1 MIIDHQYFDLNN
13 KTVIEKLVVKT
24 PMKQRPVFQNEACFL
39 YFKDGESIIS
49 SANETLIINREESV
63 LLKCGNYFGDII
75 QKAPSG
81 ICEVYVIHLFPEML
95 KEIYKDEMPVFVKQN
110 LGKAYAQR
118 IAKHSVIKHFI
129 DSLSFYFENPQ
140 LVTTEL
146 LQLKLKELVLLLL
159 QTTNGETIFDLFTNL
174 FTPRKASIIEV
185 IDAHL
190 YSALTLDQ
198 LATLA
203 GLSLSTFKREFQ
215 KHFNETPAN
224 YIRSRRMQKA
234 SELLIISD
242 FSVSEISYQVG
253 YDDSSY
259 FSRLFSQTFNLSP
272 SEYRI
277 QHKI

>member
-1 MIIDHQYFDLNN
+1 MVINHQHFDLNN

-24 PMKQRPVFQNEACFL
+24 PMKQSPVFQNEACFL
-39 YFKDGESIIS
+39 YFKDGESVIS
-49 SANETLIINREESV
+49 SANETLIINKEESV
-63 LLKCGNYFGDII
+63 LLKCGNYFADII

-95 KEIYKDEMPVFVKQN
+95 KEIYKDEIPVFVKQN
-110 LGKAYAQR
+110 LGKTYAQH
-118 IAKHSVIKHFI
+118 IIKHSVIKHFI

-140 LVTTEL
+140 LVTAEL

-159 QTTNGETIFDLFTNL
+159 QTTNGETIFDLFANL

-185 IDAHL
+185 TDAHL

-203 GLSLSTFKREFQ
+203 GLSLSTFKREFK
-215 KHFNETPAN
+215 KHFEETPAN
-224 YIRSRRMQKA
+224 YIRVKRMQKA
-234 SELLIISD
+234 SELLTISD
-242 FSVSEISYQVG
+242 FSVSEISYKVG

-259 FSRLFSQTFNLSP
+259 FSRLFSQTFQLSP
-272 SEYRI
+272 SEYRL
-277 QHKI
+277 QHKK